1 MNTILPLP
9 HLHFK
14 HHLPFPV
21 QDVLRLDGKR
31 NYTVFS
37 LTDGTQFLSSRSL
50 GIYETIFPE
59 SFLRIHKSC
68 IINRD
73 FLQNLKDDEHIAV
86 LTDGSEV
93 SVSRRRWAEVKQI
106 LTD

>member
-1 MNTILPLP
+1 M
-9 HLHFK
+9 
-14 HHLPFPV
+14 
-21 QDVLRLDGKR
+21 RLDGKR
-31 NYTVFS
+31 NYTVFY

-59 SFLRIHKSC
+59 AFLRIHKSC

-73 FLQNLKDDEHIAV
+73 FLQNLNDENHKAI

-93 SVSRRRWAEVKQI
+93 AVSRRRWAEVKD
-106 LTD
+106 LMAG

>member
-1 MNTILPLP
+1 MNTVLPLP
-9 HLHFK
+9 HLHFN

-21 QDVLRLDGKR
+21 QDILRLDGKR

-59 SFLRIHKSC
+59 TFLRIHKSC

-73 FLQNLKDDEHIAV
+73 FLQELNDENHMAI

-93 SVSRRRWAEVKQI
+93 VVSRRRWAEVRELI
-106 LTD
+106 P

>member
-1 MNTILPLP
+1 M
-9 HLHFK
+9 
-14 HHLPFPV
+14 
-21 QDVLRLDGKR
+21 RLDGKR

-37 LTDGTQFLSSRSL
+37 LTDGSQFTSCRSL

-59 SFLRIHKSC
+59 TFLRIHKSC
-68 IINRD
+68 IINRN
-73 FLQNLKDDEHIAV
+73 FLQHLNDENHKAI

-93 SVSRRRWAEVKQI
+93 SISRRRWTEVKNL